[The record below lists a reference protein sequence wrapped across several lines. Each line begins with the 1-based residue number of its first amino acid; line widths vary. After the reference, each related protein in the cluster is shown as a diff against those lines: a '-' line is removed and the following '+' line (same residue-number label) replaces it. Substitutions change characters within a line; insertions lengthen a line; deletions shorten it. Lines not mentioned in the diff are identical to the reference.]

1 MATPSSRRML
11 RGIAAGAAMMLF
23 AGQAIA
29 ETIFIAGDSTA
40 QTYKGDKYP
49 QTGWG
54 QMLPCGLASD
64 VRVENRAMGGRSTKS
79 FIAEG
84 RWDRLM
90 ADLQPGD
97 TVLIQFGH
105 NDATVAK
112 PERYAPAATVYRDNL
127 LRFVWQVR
135 GKGGTPVLITPVTRR
150 SFGPDGKAKADFAEY
165 SAVVREVAATT
176 GTKLIDLEATSRA
189 WVDAKGVE
197 PSRAYFL
204 HYPKGQYPGF
214 ANGIADDTHF
224 SELGA
229 RGVANLIATGL
240 VQTGLPIAAKVLPTR
255 PDLTRATP
263 LGNTACR

>member
-1 MATPSSRRML
+1 MRTRTRPLRLLLPALAGLAMGASAT
-11 RGIAAGAAMMLF
+11 
-23 AGQAIA
+23 A

-40 QTYKGDKYP
+40 QTYKADRYP

-54 QMLPCGLASD
+54 QMLACGLAPG
-64 VRVENRAMGGRSTKS
+64 VTVENRAMGGRSTKS

-90 ADLQPGD
+90 ADLQLGD

-105 NDATVAK
+105 NDASANK
-112 PERYAPAATVYRDNL
+112 PERYAPFATVYRDNL

-135 GKGGTPVLITPVTRR
+135 GKGGVPVLVTPVTRR
-150 SFGPDGKAKADFAEY
+150 SFGADGKAKADFAEY
-165 SAVVREVAATT
+165 SAVVREVAQST

-204 HYPKGQYPGF
+204 HYPKGKYAGF
-214 ANGIADDTHF
+214 SDGVADDTHF

-229 RGVANLIATGL
+229 RGVANLIAAGL
-240 VQTGLPIAAKVLPTR
+240 VATGVPAAAKVLPQR

-263 LGNTACR
+263 LGTTACR